1 MFSYII
7 LDHVD
12 CVIQIHNLGL
22 LLVLQQQHE
31 RYTIGPAYDPSRDLS
46 PNLPVHSSDS
56 SSAGEG
62 EGCSSATSS
71 ATTSDNNN
79 SSGLLSASC
88 CRFSDFSKQQGSPS
102 GPLAPPLPAPLAQ
115 CKMEQ
120 ENAAAVVTCAGCCS
134 RISDRYY
141 LLAVDRKWHVT
152 CLQCSQ
158 CRQALD
164 GEVTCFARD
173 GNIYCKKDYYR

>member
-1 MFSYII
+1 M
-7 LDHVD
+7 LNL
-12 CVIQIHNLGL
+12 CVCW
-22 LLVLQQQHE
+22 QQQHE
-31 RYTIGPAYDPSRDLS
+31 RYSLGPAYDPSRDLS

-62 EGCSSATSS
+62 EGCSSSTTS
-71 ATTSDNNN
+71 TVGGGPSDNNN

-115 CKMEQ
+115 CKME
-120 ENAAAVVTCAGCCS
+120 EEHAVGSNVNCAGCGA
-134 RISDRYY
+134 RICDRFY

-158 CRQALD
+158 CRQPLD